1 MTGLTY
7 QKDVFAR
14 LYGSLE
20 ATRGL
25 ASYIRTIQVPVATS
39 KHTPT
44 SSATDAVTALTGGSA
59 ESPITL
65 STLQL
70 LIECDRIQNEIK
82 SSSSGSLVSS
92 WFLHPMIL
100 EAVLNG

>member
-14 LYGSLE
+14 LYGALE

-25 ASYIRTIQVPVATS
+25 ASYIRATHVPIDSNADIL
-39 KHTPT
+39 
-44 SSATDAVTALTGGSA
+44 SAVTVVTALAGGSTVN
-59 ESPITL
+59 PTTL

-70 LIECDRIQNEIK
+70 LIECDRIHNEIK
-82 SSSSGSLVSS
+82 SSFNGSLVSS
-92 WFLHPMIL
+92 WILHPMIL
-100 EAVLNG
+100 EAVLNE